1 MLELTDVNAYYE
13 KSHVLHNLSLT
24 IDEDQIVTLL
34 GRNGAGKST
43 TIKSIMGLVTVKSG
57 SVTYREENIT
67 HQAIEQR
74 TSLKIGYIP
83 EKRRII
89 PNLTVEENLR
99 LAQLGADEY
108 LEISDVIDQ
117 FENLQRRID
126 QPGRTLSGGEQQ
138 MLAIARALIQD
149 PDLLLVDEP
158 SEGLMPVL
166 SERVFE
172 FLEEIGG
179 SGLTILLTE
188 QQALNALNISDYA
201 YIIDKGAV
209 VAEDTAQEFENRPEV
224 LEEYI
229 GIHES
234 A

>member
-1 MLELTDVNAYYE
+1 MIELEDLNAFYG
-13 KSHVLHNLSLT
+13 KSHILHNVSLT
-24 IDEDQIVTLL
+24 AEENQITTLL

-43 TIKSIMGLVTVKSG
+43 TIKSIMGLVTVRSG
-57 SVTYREENIT
+57 AITYRGENIT
-67 HQAIEQR
+67 HQEIEAR
-74 TSLKIGYIP
+74 SDHKIGYIP

-99 LAQLGADEY
+99 LAQLGVDDALDIDE
-108 LEISDVIDQ
+108 VIDQ
-117 FENLQRRID
+117 FSNLQERRN

-166 SERVFE
+166 SEQVFE
-172 FLEEIGG
+172 FLDEMGE

-188 QQALNALNISDYA
+188 QQAQKALEISDYA
-201 YIIDKGAV
+201 YIIDNGNV
-209 VAEDTAQEFENRPEV
+209 VTEGDADSLRQQPEV
-224 LEEYI
+224 LENYI
-229 GIHES
+229 GIHQTT
-234 A
+234 